1 MNKNKDLEKKVY
13 KANALIEAKYKC
25 QYTLHEQKTIL
36 WILSHLDRD
45 NLTDEEYQI
54 PIKEYADLLGV
65 DPSNLYR
72 EAEEIGGQL
81 LDKRI
86 HIKEGKGW
94 IVCAWIS
101 GMRYKD
107 GRLYVSI
114 YQPLKPY
121 LLELKERY
129 TGYAIK
135 NVLSLSSS
143 YAIRLYEILMQY
155 LKIGTRTI
163 ELSELR
169 DMLGIPDNSLKQFI
183 DFKNRVLMISQREI
197 NAHTNIYFDWGV
209 KKNGRKITHI
219 VFSISKK
226 QNNDEIINQ
235 ESKTD
240 KQQELDGA
248 THAGLMEMGF
258 DLTEIL
264 KLRKKFDVSKIDEKY
279 QYFLCNKHN
288 VKQPKHWFIKAL
300 HEDYNVSDMHDK
312 KREIKL
318 HELRRERNDIFVRIS
333 EYRNGVKSIIAEYD
347 LRYKQEQQVLLD
359 GVLQELALFN
369 AKNIDFLAELEVLP
383 KKQQKQK

>member
-36 WILSHLDRD
+36 WILSNLDRD

-86 HIKEGKGW
+86 HIKEGKER
-94 IVCAWIS
+94 IICAWIS

-135 NVLSLSSS
+135 NVLSLNSG

-155 LKIGTRTI
+155 LKIGSRTV

-169 DMLGIPDNSLKQFI
+169 DMLGIPDNSLVQFVH
-183 DFKNRVLMISQREI
+183 FKEKVLLISQREI
-197 NAHTNIYFDWGV
+197 NAHTDIYFDWDV

-226 QNNDEIINQ
+226 QNNNEIINQ